1 MRFGI
6 GLSDLTYF
14 NVQGGKRRGRRR
26 YWGGKHDEKEG
37 CSHFQWHVHTPPSSS
52 YTQLSSY
59 KDKNALPKYDVTCH
73 EFNHFQPCVTF
84 YQDVKVVR
92 RTYPRREATTQTDE
106 NEPGHGADDSTEQVQ
121 PHIPKV
127 GGDIDIKTRAVVKLV
142 FKRLKSRPMTP
153 VRKPLG
159 MYFIQPLV
167 TRERAIDIESPPMAP
182 LAKPLGRCKGGQF

>member
-1 MRFGI
+1 M
-6 GLSDLTYF
+6 
-14 NVQGGKRRGRRR
+14 
-26 YWGGKHDEKEG
+26 
-37 CSHFQWHVHTPPSSS
+37 
-52 YTQLSSY
+52 
-59 KDKNALPKYDVTCH
+59 
-73 EFNHFQPCVTF
+73 TF

-106 NEPGHGADDSTEQVQ
+106 NEPGNGADDSTGQVQ

-159 MYFIQPLV
+159 MYFVQPWIP
-167 TRERAIDIESPPMAP
+167 RERAIDIESPPMAP
-182 LAKPLGRCKGGQF
+182 LAKPLGRCKRGQF